1 MRTTMPE
8 SLPEDETREHR
19 IVMEI
24 IVDCYNEEERAMGW
38 YYYLEDHIK
47 FPFHAKCISKR
58 NISPLRHGEVITVI
72 AMGPE
77 EECDHEIFVEV
88 EYQEESLSV
97 PLSQLEGLEIDEISR
112 EAIKDWH
119 YWVGRGYH
127 F

>member
-1 MRTTMPE
+1 MPE
-8 SLPEDETREHR
+8 SVPEDEIREHR

-38 YYYLEDHIK
+38 YYYLEDQIK
-47 FPFHAKCISKR
+47 FPFQARCLSKR
-58 NISPLRHGEVITVI
+58 NISPLKYGEVIMVI

-97 PLSQLEGLEIDEISR
+97 PLSQLEGLEIDEVSS

>member
-1 MRTTMPE
+1 
-8 SLPEDETREHR
+8 
-19 IVMEI
+19 
-24 IVDCYNEEERAMGW
+24 MG
-38 YYYLEDHIK
+38 
-47 FPFHAKCISKR
+47 S
-58 NISPLRHGEVITVI
+58 
-72 AMGPE
+72 E

-97 PLSQLEGLEIDEISR
+97 PLSQLEGLEIDKVSS